1 VNQPVTTTTADP
13 VRALVQQVTAH
24 LPRPSPTTN
33 TRRGKSSKS
42 DTSRTDSS
50 DTDNGDT
57 ASEYRAILTVLSVLR
72 QLGPDRVIAGL
83 WPGSLMVHGA
93 IVRDISYRYRILD
106 HPKAQIARD
115 IRQPE
120 YLISY
125 VLART
130 GAPRQRPGKRHL
142 WTTEQIAELKRR
154 RRMDEPVE
162 VIAAAVGVS
171 EYWVTL
177 KLIDLGLAH
186 PLDVRVRP
194 RNPDTLAT
202 ERAGNTTSPSPDKDT
217 PT

>member
-1 VNQPVTTTTADP
+1 VNQPATTTSDP

-24 LPRPSPTTN
+24 LPRTNPTTK
-33 TRRGKSSKS
+33 RSKGK
-42 DTSRTDSS
+42 TDSG

-57 ASEYRAILTVLSVLR
+57 GGEYRAILTVLSVLR

-120 YLISY
+120 YLVSY

-130 GAPRQRPGKRHL
+130 GAPRQPRGKRHL
-142 WTTEQIAELKRR
+142 WTTEQITELKRR

-202 ERAGNTTSPSPDKDT
+202 GRADSPPSPSPDKET
-217 PT
+217 ST